1 MKPIYRPL
9 LAFAI
14 VLALDVVT
22 KNWAEETLSFQQP
35 VPVIGEVFRFTLG
48 YNTGVAF
55 GMFSGGGLGLL
66 ALTGTFIIGLTIWG
80 LSALRNGSLPLM
92 AGWAMGLILGGAVAN
107 FIDRFPDMR
116 VTDFLDVGIGMR
128 RWPTFNL
135 ADSFLLVGIIFL
147 MMITLFHS
155 TLPSSD

>member
-9 LAFAI
+9 LAFSI
-14 VLALDVVT
+14 VLALDIVT
-22 KNWAEETLSFQQP
+22 KNWAEETLRFQQP

-107 FIDRFPDMR
+107 FVDRFPDMR

-128 RWPTFNL
+128 RWPAFNL
-135 ADSFLLVGIIFL
+135 ADSFLLVGIICL
-147 MMITLFHS
+147 MMITLFYS
-155 TLPSSD
+155 TSPSSD